1 MEHRLFWLSRP
12 ISSHNNNKSTGA
24 LLTNKRPN
32 CPKKE
37 AESTTGVPSNALSK
51 AWEWFGYP
59 PRSITNE
66 SNDLLFKDKVPIF
79 VIQYNCA
86 TLIFFLFRTYTP
98 RLSGLWFFVFNF
110 FTFYFT
116 CYRLRHLWDLEWL
129 QVAATSED
137 KNDFYEFKYIRNSL
151 NIAWKRKIE
160 FSSLLPINTFYLCAS
175 LHIVN
180 Y

>member
-12 ISSHNNNKSTGA
+12 ISSHNNNKSTGE

-86 TLIFFLFRTYTP
+86 TLIFFYLERILLDCLDCDFLYLIFLLFTLLAIGYVIYEI
-98 RLSGLWFFVFNF
+98 WND
-110 FTFYFT
+110 
-116 CYRLRHLWDLEWL
+116 YRLQQL
-129 QVAATSED
+129 QKIKTIST
-137 KNDFYEFKYIRNSL
+137 NLNSFVIL
-151 NIAWKRKIE
+151 
-160 FSSLLPINTFYLCAS
+160 
-175 LHIVN
+175 
-180 Y
+180 